1 MVLRKQNKR
10 DAVYEITYVMND
22 KAELF
27 IITTYVVYIY
37 IYIYILATGNLRHDL
52 NYLQVG
58 EHRLKCCFRQIKYH
72 D

>member
-10 DAVYEITYVMND
+10 DAVYEITTVMND

-37 IYIYILATGNLRHDL
+37 IYI
-52 NYLQVG
+52 
-58 EHRLKCCFRQIKYH
+58 F
-72 D
+72 